1 MNTQQKT
8 DTYTANTYKHKN
20 AVLTKGTNAVVTD
33 ENGKNYI
40 DFTSGI
46 GVNSFGFCDE
56 KWIEAIEKQLHKIQH
71 TSNIYY
77 NEPSAVLAELICKKT
92 KMKKVFFAN
101 SGAEANEC
109 AIKVARKYAKDKYT
123 EQKNTIITLKNSFH
137 GRTIATVSATGQ
149 NEFHKDFKPLLDGFK
164 HTEANNIKTLKN
176 IVTDDVCAIMFECV
190 QGEGGVNTLD
200 LDFVKT
206 IEKICKEKDV
216 LMIVDEVQ
224 TGNGRTGKLY
234 AYEHFGIKP
243 DIVTTAKGLGGGLPI
258 GACILGEK
266 VENTLTYGTHGSTF
280 GSNPIVCAGAIS
292 VLERIDDEFLNNVE
306 KKSKII
312 FNFLKEVKNVESVSG
327 LGLMIGIKTNKNA
340 NEVAEKCLEK
350 GLLVLTAKDKIR
362 LLPPLTISESEL
374 SEGLKILKEVIEE

>member
-123 EQKNTIITLKNSFH
+123 KQKSTIITL
-137 GRTIATVSATGQ
+137 RT
-149 NEFHKDFKPLLDGFK
+149 
-164 HTEANNIKTLKN
+164 
-176 IVTDDVCAIMFECV
+176 
-190 QGEGGVNTLD
+190 
-200 LDFVKT
+200 
-206 IEKICKEKDV
+206 
-216 LMIVDEVQ
+216 
-224 TGNGRTGKLY
+224 
-234 AYEHFGIKP
+234 HF
-243 DIVTTAKGLGGGLPI
+243 TA
-258 GACILGEK
+258 EQ
-266 VENTLTYGTHGSTF
+266 
-280 GSNPIVCAGAIS
+280 
-292 VLERIDDEFLNNVE
+292 
-306 KKSKII
+306 
-312 FNFLKEVKNVESVSG
+312 
-327 LGLMIGIKTNKNA
+327 
-340 NEVAEKCLEK
+340 
-350 GLLVLTAKDKIR
+350 
-362 LLPPLTISESEL
+362 
-374 SEGLKILKEVIEE
+374 